1 MVQDGPAMLSVSH
14 AGAPGRR
21 LLAGVFLAAWML
33 AWAGAGPASAAT
45 AARLTATGHVTG
57 PLQAGSVLTVTLQVQ
72 HTGGWQKIQT
82 VQVQLELRGQQL
94 DEFTFDPVGLSVDIA
109 GGGPAIPLGQIATIE
124 GLYFSV
130 NVASINIS
138 AHGKAIGLTV
148 PLKLRA
154 APPTGARLTYSADG
168 LEVPD
173 LAPRALT
180 PPVKGDSGFSW
191 GTLGAAIAAALFAGS
206 LIGGTFSSH
215 RRAPQRPSVYAAVQR
230 RIQEERTR
238 R

>member
-1 MVQDGPAMLSVSH
+1 MVQDGPAMLRGSH
-14 AGAPGRR
+14 VGAGRR
-21 LLAGVFLAAWML
+21 GLLAGAFLAAWL
-33 AWAGAGPASAAT
+33 LGWAGAGPAFAA

-57 PLQAGSVLTVTLQVQ
+57 PLKTGSVLMVTLQVQ

-138 AHGKAIGLTV
+138 AHGKVIGLTV
-148 PLKLRA
+148 PLRLRA

-173 LAPRALT
+173 LVPRALT
-180 PPVKGDSGFSW
+180 PPVEADSGFSW

-206 LIGGTFSSH
+206 LIGGTFTSH

-230 RIQEERTR
+230 RMQEERAR